1 LAEEWRPSP
10 YFNKLGELQMQKKII
25 ALAIAAAFSAP
36 AFADTA
42 NVTVYG
48 DVKMAVESIKVGD
61 TVNTSNTGY
70 GANKISSNVTKLG
83 FKGAE
88 DLGDGLSAIWQIE
101 QQIDIDNSATG
112 NSTFATRNSFLGLK
126 DNAMGTVLLGKY
138 DTPYK
143 LATRSLDPF
152 DSTIA
157 DNRSLTGGVG
167 AKSAVVGFDGRQ
179 PSLLAYMSPSMG
191 GLTIS
196 AAQVFGAEDATAAT
210 NSVRGSASSI
220 AAVYSADALFASA
233 AYEVHNFG
241 TGGSGTL
248 GATGSAVAG
257 TKESAVKLGLGFTM
271 AALALGAEVE
281 RTSDDIALAGSDNN
295 KFGHTAYSVFA
306 KFNLSSSNA
315 VKVAYSHVGE
325 TNNNGTSKND
335 AANQV
340 SVGFDHN
347 LSKRTS
353 VFALYTTIRNDDG
366 ASYGLTSAGSTGGGA
381 NATGGAGSK
390 VEAFAL
396 GMKHVF

>member
-1 LAEEWRPSP
+1 
-10 YFNKLGELQMQKKII
+10 MQKKII

-36 AFADTA
+36 AFADSN

-61 TVNTSNTGY
+61 SVGKADGY

-88 DLGDGLSAIWQIE
+88 DLNDGLSAIWQIE
-101 QQIDIDNSATG
+101 QQIDIDNSSASKAAGSANDG
-112 NSTFATRNSFLGLK
+112 NAIFATRNSFLGLK
-126 DNAMGTVLLGKY
+126 DTAMGTVLVGKY

-167 AKSAVVGFDGRQ
+167 AKSTVVGFDGRQ
-179 PSLLAYMSPSMG
+179 PNVLAYMSPSMG

-196 AAQVFGAEDATAAT
+196 AAQVFGAEDAAAAT
-210 NSVRGSASSI
+210 NSVRGTASSI

-241 TGGSGTL
+241 TATSGTL

-281 RTSDDIALAGSDNN
+281 RTSDDIATAGGSD
-295 KFGHTAYSVFA
+295 KFGHTAYSVSA

-315 VKVAYSHVGE
+315 VKVAYSHAGE

-353 VFALYTTIRNDDG
+353 MFALYTTIRNDDG
-366 ASYGLTSAGSTGGGA
+366 ASYGLTSAGSTGGGGA
-381 NATGGAGSK
+381 AGAGSR